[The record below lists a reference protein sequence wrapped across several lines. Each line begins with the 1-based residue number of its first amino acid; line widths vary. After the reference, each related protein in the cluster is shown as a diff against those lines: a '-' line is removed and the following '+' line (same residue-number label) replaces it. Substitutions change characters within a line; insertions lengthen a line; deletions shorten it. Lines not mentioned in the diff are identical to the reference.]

1 MEKDNVYVLFEE
13 IKNKIEMINGKL
25 EQKTRTPTGRQAEE
39 VIPTCVRHIHRHS
52 FDIRS
57 SKVFSLLVGMGV
69 VCSLSLWGNIR
80 LWQSNRQYA
89 DDALKF
95 RAIRSWSGCTPE
107 DILWLNKVFDIHRDE
122 KAIEWVRKQADGKAI
137 EWVRKQA
144 DGYENELKAVS
155 DSLMQE
161 KLKLQVKSE
170 SD

>member
-25 EQKTRTPTGRQAEE
+25 EQKTGTPVGGQAEE
-39 VIPTCVRHIHRHS
+39 VNPTCIRHIHRHS

-57 SKVFSLLVGMGV
+57 SKAFSLLVGMGL

-95 RAIRSWSGCTPE
+95 RAIRSWGMQPVLMGKYQTLAVQPAICRRCPEVPCHPFLERVYSG
-107 DILWLNKVFDIHRDE
+107 R
-122 KAIEWVRKQADGKAI
+122 
-137 EWVRKQA
+137 
-144 DGYENELKAVS
+144 Y
-155 DSLMQE
+155 SLVEQGFRHP
-161 KLKLQVKSE
+161 S
-170 SD
+170 

>member
-25 EQKTRTPTGRQAEE
+25 EQKAGTPTDGQAEE

-80 LWQSNRQYA
+80 RRCYEVPCHPFLERVYSGRYSLAEQG
-89 DDALKF
+89 F
-95 RAIRSWSGCTPE
+95 RYSS
-107 DILWLNKVFDIHRDE
+107 
-122 KAIEWVRKQADGKAI
+122 
-137 EWVRKQA
+137 
-144 DGYENELKAVS
+144 
-155 DSLMQE
+155 
-161 KLKLQVKSE
+161 
-170 SD
+170 

>member
-1 MEKDNVYVLFEE
+1 MEKDNAYVLFEE

-25 EQKTRTPTGRQAEE
+25 EQKTETPTDGQAEE

-95 RAIRSWSGCTPE
+95 REVPRHPFLERVFSG
-107 DILWLNKVFDIHRDE
+107 R
-122 KAIEWVRKQADGKAI
+122 
-137 EWVRKQA
+137 
-144 DGYENELKAVS
+144 Y
-155 DSLMQE
+155 SLAEQGFRH
-161 KLKLQVKSE
+161 S
-170 SD
+170 S

>member
-13 IKNKIEMINGKL
+13 IKNNIEMINGKL
-25 EQKTRTPTGRQAEE
+25 EQKTGTPTGRQAEE
-39 VIPTCVRHIHRHS
+39 VIPTCVRHIHWHS

-57 SKVFSLLVGMGV
+57 SKVFSLLIGMGV

-95 RAIRSWSGCTPE
+95 RTIRSWSGCTSE

-122 KAIEWVRKQADGKAI
+122 KAID
-137 EWVRKQA
+137 WVRKQA
-144 DGYENELKAVS
+144 DGYEKELKAVS

-161 KLKLQVKSE
+161 RLKLQVESE